1 MQYMEY
7 IEKQMGKLQ
16 DLKYEI
22 KEVRINEDVVNAL
35 DEQINITEEKMML
48 FYNMVKNI

>member
-7 IEKQMGKLQ
+7 IEKQIGKLK

-48 FYNMVKNI
+48 FYDMVKNI